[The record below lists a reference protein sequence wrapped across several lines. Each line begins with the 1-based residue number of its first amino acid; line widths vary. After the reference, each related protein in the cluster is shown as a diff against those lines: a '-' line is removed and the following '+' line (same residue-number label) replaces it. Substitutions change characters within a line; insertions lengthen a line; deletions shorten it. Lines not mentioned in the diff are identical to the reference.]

1 MEQEHLQPLVSVVI
15 PTFNR
20 AGMIEAAVQSVQAQ
34 TYSHWEIIVSDDGSK
49 DNTRDVAEKLMARDK
64 RVRFIARETNAGAQ
78 AARNSGIKA
87 AQGEWIAFLDSDDQW
102 LPDSLQRRMT
112 IALRGNVDVVHS
124 NAYILHPGREKEIY
138 RVRPLSGNVYK
149 EVLSGEGPM
158 FPCLLIRK
166 SALESIGYLDES
178 IRSYQEWDTAIRLAK
193 KYAFG
198 FEPEPTFI
206 YDYRTDNA
214 ISRDALR
221 AGRGYEQIVRK
232 HLGEVIHVAGYEA
245 LWYHMDIAAG
255 WYKKGNSAGDY
266 WRCRIIAMLG
276 KCCNPKRIFRKFNS
290 LFSGNRNQAQGIL

>member
-1 MEQEHLQPLVSVVI
+1 MTEVDPLVSVVI

-34 TYSHWEIIVSDDGSK
+34 SYPHWEIIISDDGSK
-49 DNTRDVAEKLMARDK
+49 DNTKDIVQKLMGLDSRI
-64 RVRFIARETNAGAQ
+64 RFIGRETNAGAQ
-78 AARNSGIKA
+78 AARNAGIKA

-112 IALRGNVDVVHS
+112 IAMRDNVDVVHS
-124 NAYILHPGREKEIY
+124 NAYILHPGRDKEIY
-138 RVRPLSGNVYK
+138 RVRPLSGNVYR

-158 FPCLLIRK
+158 FPCLLVRK
-166 SALESIGYLDES
+166 NALESIGFLDES

-193 KYAFG
+193 KNTFG

-214 ISRDALR
+214 ISRDSVR

-232 HLGEVIHVAGYEA
+232 HLWAIITHAGFEA
-245 LWYHMDIAAG
+245 LWYHMDVAAQ
-255 WYKKGNSAGDY
+255 WYQKGNKRPEY
-266 WRCRIIAMLG
+266 VRCRIISVIG
-276 KCCNPKRIFRKFNS
+276 KSLNPKRVLRAVVHKARKI
-290 LFSGNRNQAQGIL
+290 LIPEKGI

>member
-1 MEQEHLQPLVSVVI
+1 MTIVGPLVSVVI

-34 TYSHWEIIVSDDGSK
+34 TYPHWEIIISDDGSN
-49 DNTRDVAEKLMARDK
+49 DNTRDVVNKLMGSDNRI
-64 RVRFIARETNAGAQ
+64 RFVTRETNAGAQ
-78 AARNSGIKA
+78 AARNAGIKA
-87 AQGEWIAFLDSDDQW
+87 AHGEWIAFLDSDDQW

-124 NAYILHPGREKEIY
+124 NAYILHPGREREIY
-138 RVRPLSGNVYK
+138 RVRPLSGNVYRD
-149 EVLSGEGPM
+149 VLSGEGPM

-166 SALESIGYLDES
+166 SALESIGLLDET

-214 ISRDALR
+214 ISRDAVR

-232 HLGEVIHVAGYEA
+232 HLSEIIHVAGYEA
-245 LWYHMDIAAG
+245 LWYHMNIAAE
-255 WYKKGNSAGDY
+255 WYRKGNSRLDY
-266 WRCRIIAMLG
+266 WRCRLTGTIG
-276 KCCNPKRIFRKFNS
+276 KCFNQDRWARLIKRVVAKSSIRDVE
-290 LFSGNRNQAQGIL
+290 R

>member
-1 MEQEHLQPLVSVVI
+1 MEQKHPQPLVSVVI

-34 TYSHWEIIVSDDGSK
+34 TYPHWEIIISDDGST
-49 DNTRDVAEKLMARDK
+49 DNSRAVVQKLMGRDN
-64 RVRFIARETNAGAQ
+64 RVRFVTRETNAGAQ
-78 AARNSGIKA
+78 AARNAGIKA
-87 AQGEWIAFLDSDDQW
+87 ARGEWIAFLDSDDQW
-102 LPDSLQRRMT
+102 LPDSLERRMT

-124 NAYILHPGREKEIY
+124 NAYILHPGREREIY

-166 SALESIGYLDES
+166 TALESIGLLDES

-214 ISRDALR
+214 ISRDAER

-232 HLGEVIHVAGYEA
+232 HLGEIIHVAGFEA
-245 LWYHMDIAAG
+245 LWYHMDIASG
-255 WYKKGNSAGDY
+255 WYAKGNKKFDH
-266 WRCRIIAMLG
+266 WRCRIIATIG
-276 KCCNPKRIFRKFNS
+276 KCLNPRRLSRKITNFVTKS
-290 LFSGNRNQAQGIL
+290 SPGKLA